1 MNNLKFKRHTLPV
14 GDEEISVL
22 VGSEG
27 SMPKT
32 VFMTYDAFLEL
43 AATLYTAVD
52 AMKAAGVDP
61 DELFGDQTP
70 PDVTIEQV
78 DRLRSHLRRVG

>member
-14 GDEEISVL
+14 GDEQISVL

-27 SMPKT
+27 STPKT

-61 DELFGDQTP
+61 DEVFGDKTP
-70 PDVTIEQV
+70 PEVTIEQV
-78 DRLRSHLRRVG
+78 DKLRSHLRRVG

>member
-1 MNNLKFKRHTLPV
+1 MDNLKFKRHNLPV
-14 GDEEISVL
+14 GDDEISVL
-22 VGSEG
+22 VGSDG
-27 SMPKT
+27 SIPKT

-61 DELFGDQTP
+61 DDLFGDKTP
-70 PDVTIEQV
+70 PEVTIEQV
-78 DRLRSHLRRVG
+78 DKIRSHLRAVG